1 MKYCLR
7 CGKSFERNFNY
18 KRHLKRTKKCK
29 VKILDVSYEEM
40 KLNYKDLLEIAKK
53 IDIFDLILNKDVA
66 EKCSHDVADSSHKDK
81 KKESK
86 VDDKKFKC
94 KFCNKDFKHSSSLYR
109 HQSKRCKKRF
119 EICPSDTEIPSI
131 GGSSKTTSPTTTIH
145 TQNNNYTQNNYTQNI
160 IINNYGTEDTSYL
173 TNKVLEKLIHL
184 PFSSIQRTNNMIHF
198 NKKHP
203 ENMNIKIKDADT
215 PYVEI
220 YKKDKWC
227 IAEKKAII
235 KQLIEKAMTLVD
247 EYYEETGKDK
257 LPTSKN
263 INYMRFQEAYN
274 KDDKFQKRLEK
285 EIEMMIVNG
294 GMVVP

>member
-7 CGKSFERNFNY
+7 CGKSFERNFNF
-18 KRHLKRTKKCK
+18 KRHLKRTKNCK
-29 VKILDVSYEEM
+29 ANILDVSYEDIE
-40 KLNYKDLLEIAKK
+40 LNYN
-53 IDIFDLILNKDVA
+53 DLIKKAKTINFFKNINKKDIA
-66 EKCSHDVADSSHKDK
+66 GKCSHSVADSVADSSHEDK
-81 KKESK
+81 IY
-86 VDDKKFKC
+86 KC
-94 KFCNKDFKHSSSLYR
+94 KYCDKEFKHSSSLYR

-119 EICPSDTEIPSI
+119 DVSTIKTDTPSI
-131 GGSSKTTSPTTTIH
+131 GGSAAPKSPTTTIH
-145 TQNNNYTQNNYTQNI
+145 TQNNNYIQNNYTQNI

-173 TNKVLEKLIHL
+173 THKVLEKLINV

-203 ENMNIKIKDADT
+203 ENMNIKIKDAEA

-247 EYYEETGKDK
+247 EYYEESGKDK

>member
-7 CGKSFERNFNY
+7 CGKSFERKYNFD
-18 KRHLKRTKKCK
+18 RHLKRKKKCK
-29 VKILDVSYEEM
+29 VKILDISYEDM
-40 KLNYKDLLEIAKK
+40 KSNYDELFEIAKT
-53 IDIFDLILNKDVA
+53 IDLDKCFEKKLTLIELNKIN
-66 EKCSHDVADSSHKDK
+66 K
-81 KKESK
+81 KNIY
-86 VDDKKFKC
+86 KC
-94 KFCNKDFKHSSSLYR
+94 KYCDKEFKHSNNLYR
-109 HQSKRCKKRF
+109 HQKHRCKKRF
-119 EICPSDTEIPSI
+119 DVSITKTDSMPI
-131 GGSSKTTSPTTTIH
+131 GGATSPKSPTTTIH
-145 TQNNNYTQNNYTQNI
+145 TQNNNYIQNNYTQNI